1 MSKDEFKKRL
11 IDNFPTPKKRREL
24 YVKIHN
30 AMFPYTKKMMDSRL
44 KTIMSDYDNKSES
57 EQLTRIHERIYKIS
71 KQLNDIPRMIH
82 PAYTLIL
89 VDFVKSDKHLSKLL
103 KNTGLDK
110 L

>member
-30 AMFPYTKKMMDSRL
+30 AMLPFMKRI
-44 KTIMSDYDNKSES
+44 IMNDYDNKSES
-57 EQLTRIHERIYKIS
+57 EQLTRIHEKIS
-71 KQLNDIPRMIH
+71 MISKASNYVPRMIQ
-82 PAYTLIL
+82 PVYTVIFG
-89 VDFVKSDKHLSKLL
+89 DFFKSDKHLSKLL